1 MDGSIIGFYS
11 RQGFGGCIEAL
22 HQVLVRM
29 AFGTQRHDF
38 LAGAGCLFSQPMHD
52 MPVSLGDAFFE
63 VAIKTT
69 AQRLGMTA
77 QTFRIRSVK
86 RVLVAEFAI
95 GPPASQLGWIRCLGC
110 MDAGIVKRVD
120 LPVRK
125 ISLGKGRRQVT
136 DGGTIDILGDG
147 TMGNFG
153 DVNVA
158 LPAGDLPV
166 EAAVID
172 PLVYMEVPQ
181 LPGLVHKAQ

>member
-1 MDGSIIGFYS
+1 
-11 RQGFGGCIEAL
+11 
-22 HQVLVRM
+22 
-29 AFGTQRHDF
+29 
-38 LAGAGCLFSQPMHD
+38 
-52 MPVSLGDAFFE
+52 
-63 VAIKTT
+63 
-69 AQRLGMTA
+69 
-77 QTFRIRSVK
+77 
-86 RVLVAEFAI
+86 
-95 GPPASQLGWIRCLGC
+95 